1 MKKPVVIK
9 IGGAILDGY
18 SQGSSSALT
27 ALLKVIASLE
37 NQPVV
42 IVHGG
47 GCVVDEMLAQA
58 GFVTEKKHGLRVTP
72 KVHIP
77 IISGALAGSVNKAI
91 VASAAS
97 LNLSAVGLSLT
108 DGEMVQ
114 CKLSSL
120 QLGQVGEP
128 SPYSSALLDTLLKA
142 NFLPIIS
149 SIGALCNGELVNVN
163 ADDAAVAICQLLN
176 AELLL
181 LTDVNGVKGAKGEYL
196 TTLNNQQAEKLI
208 KAGVIAGGMTAKV
221 NAALHAANKLRRSIA
236 VASWQSPEQIVDLL
250 NGGNIGTRIQP
261 SGC

>member
-1 MKKPVVIK
+1 MKKPMVIK

-18 SQGSSSALT
+18 NQGKVAALN
-27 ALLKVIASLE
+27 ALLTVISNLK

-42 IVHGG
+42 LVHGG

-58 GFVTEKKHGLRVTP
+58 GFSTEKKQGLRITP
-72 KVHIP
+72 KAQMP

-108 DGEMVQ
+108 DGEMVKCQ
-114 CKLSSL
+114 LSPL

-128 SPYSSALLDTLLKA
+128 KPYNSALLDTLLKA
-142 NFLPIIS
+142 NFLPIVS
-149 SIGALCNGELVNVN
+149 SIGALSSGELVNVN

-181 LTDVNGVKGAKGEYL
+181 LTDVNGVKDASGEYL
-196 TTLNNQQAEKLI
+196 ATLNNKQAEELI
-208 KAGVIAGGMTAKV
+208 QAGVISGGMTAKV

-261 SGC
+261 NGC